1 MIQLGRTRDPDDD
14 LNLALAKFRT
24 GDIAGGQSLLDR
36 LAPDDGIGYSK
47 AHRLKA
53 IQVVAALTKGKRGGG
68 GLDPSNGT
76 EPSMVNQS
84 QWELVRLHLTR
95 SGLDQPVELADLW
108 TAYYLAAG
116 QPGEAIARQMDA
128 SQLEPSRWLATAQL
142 CANLRDERQWKIAS
156 ERAEAHLAA
165 KITKNPFDHLTRID
179 LTRVYVDN
187 QRLAEADAL
196 VLEGLRLA
204 GADASPQVLAL
215 RRAASELMLMKIDA
229 VEDGSDGD
237 LAKKLLLVAKA
248 IELDA
253 DNLRAYGKMLA
264 LYQSASSP
272 DDRGVLIRMLE
283 QQIAEGNSIAIAHF
297 ALGSAKWMDG
307 EHDDALWH
315 TERALELQPS
325 MADVANNLAWLL
337 AQGDSPDLPRAL
349 AMIETALAKRPADYR
364 YRDTRGT
371 ILMKLQRWNAALAD
385 FETILPLVPP
395 RDRSGVHQNLAEIY
409 DAFDKPVIAEL
420 HRIEADRNKQ

>member
-1 MIQLGRTRDPDDD
+1 MRRYPYLLSIPAILALTIYAGILIRSVWIQDSLLGRYRGLAQSAIANAEYELAQTYYERVIQLGRTRDPDDD

-179 LTRVYVDN
+179 LARVYVDN

-253 DNLRAYGKMLA
+253 DNLRAYEKNAGA
-264 LYQSASSP
+264 L
-272 DDRGVLIRMLE
+272 
-283 QQIAEGNSIAIAHF
+283 
-297 ALGSAKWMDG
+297 
-307 EHDDALWH
+307 
-315 TERALELQPS
+315 
-325 MADVANNLAWLL
+325 
-337 AQGDSPDLPRAL
+337 
-349 AMIETALAKRPADYR
+349 
-364 YRDTRGT
+364 
-371 ILMKLQRWNAALAD
+371 
-385 FETILPLVPP
+385 
-395 RDRSGVHQNLAEIY
+395 
-409 DAFDKPVIAEL
+409 PVG
-420 HRIEADRNKQ
+420 